1 MASDCGDEPSDPT
14 TEIAA
19 NGDVILL
26 IGFHKTRILVNS
38 VVLRNASR
46 YFNAMFGPNFSE
58 GQDLK
63 GSVIKEIPMPDDN
76 AAALE
81 ILFNIIHLRN
91 AAVPECLKPN
101 EVFELAVV
109 ADKFD
114 CVIPLKHASMQWLR
128 PKTAMDILEMGHL
141 MAAAYILDNARAFM
155 DTTWE
160 MIFRHGGSYLRLA
173 DQGLRLT
180 DFVPMKAFCKSGS
193 LDTQE

>member
-1 MASDCGDEPSDPT
+1 MASECSDELSDST

-19 NGDVILL
+19 NGDVFLV
-26 IGFHKTRILVNS
+26 IGFRKRRIQVNS
-38 VVLRNASR
+38 VVLRNASK

-91 AAVPECLKPN
+91 TAVPESLKPN
-101 EVFELAVV
+101 KVFELAVV

-114 CVIPLKHASMQWLR
+114 CIIPVKHASMQWLR

-155 DTTWE
+155 DITWE
-160 MIFRHGGSYLRLA
+160 MIFRNGGSYLRLA

-180 DFVPMKAFCKSGS
+180 DFVPMKAFCKSDPQ
-193 LDTQE
+193 DTQE